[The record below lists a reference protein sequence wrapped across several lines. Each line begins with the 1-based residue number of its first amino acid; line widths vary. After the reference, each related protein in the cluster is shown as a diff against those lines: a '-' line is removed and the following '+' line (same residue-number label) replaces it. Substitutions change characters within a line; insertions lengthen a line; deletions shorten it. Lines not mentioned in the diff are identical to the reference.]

1 LALLFGSAH
10 FPGLNPAIFML
21 IVIAGYILLNLLEN
35 QVLVPQILGDAVN
48 LPPLIVLVGVTVA
61 GAQAGIAG
69 IFLATPMIATGREL
83 FTYVYDKIREVP
95 DIQPPEEDKPSLR
108 DRFLALTGRF
118 RLPSRRTAEQS

>member
-1 LALLFGSAH
+1 
-10 FPGLNPAIFML
+10 ML
-21 IVIAGYILLNLLEN
+21 IVIAGYVLLNLVEN

-48 LPPLIVLVGVTVA
+48 LPPLIVLVGVTIA

-83 FTYVYDKIREVP
+83 FIYVYDKIREVP

-108 DRFLALTGRF
+108 DRILGLAGRF
-118 RLPSRRTAEQS
+118 HLPMGHTSEQV